1 MTTDLPLPDDL
12 AALWGSAQPRDR
24 PLRVIG
30 LFAHPD
36 DEVFCVGGTFAR
48 ASASGAETAIVSLTQ
63 GEAGEI
69 RDSVAATR
77 RTLGAARAKEL
88 NASASALGVARA
100 ECLDLGDG
108 NLARLPFAE
117 LVAQVRSILEPFAP
131 DVVVTFGAD
140 GIADGA
146 HEGLLAIDMSSI
158 SPVAARSFA
167 ERAQAKGFKTLDAPV
182 SGGEIGAIEAR
193 LSIMVG
199 GDDADVERARPLFE
213 ALGKTIVHIGGHG
226 AGQACKLANQI
237 AVAINNLGVSEAL
250 VFAAAMGIDLERTR
264 EVIAGGA
271 GSSWAMQNYA
281 PKMLAGDFKPGF
293 MVDHQQKDL
302 RNVLDAAY
310 SAHVSLPGT
319 ALEHALYNALQQDSG
334 GREGNLAIIKVIERL
349 SGIEART
356 RS

>member
-1 MTTDLPLPDDL
+1 MVTGATKPRIGFVGLGIMGRPM
-12 AALWGSAQPRDR
+12 ALNA
-24 PLRVIG
+24 LK
-30 LFAHPD
+30 
-36 DEVFCVGGTFAR
+36 
-48 ASASGAETAIVSLTQ
+48 
-63 GEAGEI
+63 AGFP
-69 RDSVAATR
+69 VTVTN
-77 RTLGAARAKEL
+77 RTLGKADPL
-88 NASASALGVARA
+88 RA
-100 ECLDLGDG
+100 EG
-108 NLARLPFAE
+108 ATVVKTPRE
-117 LVAQVRSILEPFAP
+117 VAQHSDI
-131 DVVVTFGAD
+131 VVTMVTSSPEVEAVTFGPD

-146 HEGLLAIDMSSI
+146 HDGLLVIDMSSI
-158 SPVAARSFA
+158 SPVATRGFA
-167 ERAQAKGFKTLDAPV
+167 ERAEEKGFTTLDAPV

-199 GDDADVERARPLFE
+199 GDPDDVERARPLFE

-264 EVIAGGA
+264 QVIAGGA

-310 SAHVSLPGT
+310 SEHLSLPGT
-319 ALEHALYNALQQDSG
+319 TLAHALYNALQHDGG

-349 SGIEART
+349 SGIEARI